1 MWKSY
6 LKLTR
11 THIIRD
17 DFLIKKPLLSLYYID
32 DELRMTD
39 VIDAALATAGSPC
52 ELGNDPS
59 KYLERFEDWYEHT
72 SLLGDAIGLSS
83 DAQKLKLMM
92 LWGGKDFRKMVK
104 DANVVTV
111 AAAGVAI

>member
-1 MWKSY
+1 M
-6 LKLTR
+6 KLTR